1 MKTQKT
7 KGTTMTIK
15 RLADKVPH
23 TYVLLFII
31 ILIAALL
38 TYIIP
43 AGEYER
49 VEINGRMAVK
59 PGTYHRIEQNP
70 VSIFTVLMS
79 FQLGM
84 INASNIV
91 FFVFIIGGSVGILR
105 ATKAIDALLIKVV
118 KGTKKDKLIIIVT
131 TLFFALLGG
140 IMGLYEEALGFMPF
154 AIMIAISLGYDAVV
168 GISMGLLGLAAGFA
182 AAPLNPFT
190 VGIAQGIAGLPLFSG
205 MWYRWIFWF
214 ISLGVTI
221 WYIIRYGEKI
231 KKDPS
236 LSFVKGIDYSDM
248 TLEDD
253 TDKLKLTPARKRVL
267 VVFFATFIVLI
278 FGVLKYGWYI
288 NELAGL
294 FFTMGVLSGIVYGM
308 NPNEMGDHFVD
319 GAKYLLYGALLIGV
333 ARGIMV
339 ILEQGAILDSVIY
352 YMVQPLYHLPKYIA
366 ASLMVIIQ
374 TFINFFIPSGSGQAM
389 VTMPIMA
396 PVADLIGITRQVAV
410 LAFQY
415 GDGFSNMFIPTLGA
429 TMACL
434 GIAKIE
440 YGKWI
445 AYVWKLLVY
454 QLIIGISAVV
464 IATLIGLG
472 PF

>member
-1 MKTQKT
+1 MS
-7 KGTTMTIK
+7 IK
-15 RLADKVPH
+15 NLAEKVPH

-31 ILIAALL
+31 IIVAALL
-38 TYIIP
+38 TYVVP
-43 AGEYER
+43 AGEYTR
-49 VEINGRMAVK
+49 VERNGRQAVE
-59 PGTYHRIEQNP
+59 PGTYKNIEQQP
-70 VSIFTVLMS
+70 VGLFTVLQS

-84 INASNIV
+84 INAANIV
-91 FFVFIIGGSVGILR
+91 FFVFIIGGAVQILR
-105 ATKAIDALLIKVV
+105 ETKAIDAVLYKTV
-118 KGTKKDKLIIIVT
+118 KGTKKENLVIIIT
-131 TLFFALLGG
+131 TVFFALLGG
-140 IMGLYEEALGFMPF
+140 VMGLYEEALGFMPF
-154 AIMIAISLGYDAVV
+154 AIMIALSLGYDAVV

-182 AAPLNPFT
+182 SAPINPFT
-190 VGIAQGIAGLPLFSG
+190 VGIAQGIAELPLFSG
-205 MWYRWIFWF
+205 MWYRWLFWF
-214 ISLGVTI
+214 ISVGVTI
-221 WYIIRYGEKI
+221 WYIIRYAKKI

-236 LSFVKGIDYSDM
+236 KSYVQGIDYSDM
-248 TLEDD
+248 ELNSDSEEI
-253 TDKLKLTPARKRVL
+253 KLTSARKRVL
-267 VVFFATFIVLI
+267 FVFVAALAILM
-278 FGVLKYGWYI
+278 FGVLQYGWYI

-294 FFTMGVLSGIVYGM
+294 FFGMGIAVGIVYGM
-308 NPNEMGDHFVD
+308 SPNEMGEHFVA

-339 ILEQGAILDSVIY
+339 VLEQGAILDSIVY
-352 YMVQPLYHLPKYIA
+352 YLVQPLYHLPNILSA
-366 ASLMVIIQ
+366 GLMVIVQ

-396 PVADLIGITRQVAV
+396 PIADLIGIKRQVAV

-445 AYVWKLLVY
+445 SYVWKLLVI
-454 QLIIGISAVV
+454 QLIIGLISVGGAV
-464 IATLIGLG
+464 IIGLG